1 MSKSK
6 RTAPNKVEDIPIINT
21 PKLCWVV
28 NLDINVGFLLF
39 DPNPNTIGYC
49 RVFENYPTVDSLMYA
64 LDNTQGSYTFVNH
77 LHDGKKPDLRSH
89 IQNILNIFGI
99 PKMPTD
105 NFNSDF
111 LYPLRTFEKAPKA
124 EKLAVS
130 RVAAVKSSFDI
141 TEIIDDNGED
151 FTNYLNLGAI
161 TITLRTIF

>member
-1 MSKSK
+1 MNKQ
-6 RTAPNKVEDIPIINT
+6 TAIDENSIQT
-21 PKLCWVV
+21 CWVV
-28 NLDINVGFLLF
+28 NLDINADFIS
-39 DPNPNTIGYC
+39 PENTPSRISYC
-49 RVFENYPTVDSLMYA
+49 RVFLEYPTVDSLMNA
-64 LDNTQGSYTFVNH
+64 LDATQGSYKFFGHISDTGNM
-77 LHDGKKPDLRSH
+77 PDLRSH
-89 IQNILNIFGI
+89 IQRVLTTYGV

-124 EKLAVS
+124 EKPAVS

-151 FTNYLNLGAI
+151 FTNYVNLGAI